1 MYKVVQLGNE
11 VLGVVIN
18 KFSEEI
24 IRAVNDNTE
33 LKIVFLEDNVYP
45 TKFMSNKEFL
55 KTVIRELINL
65 IKKSEETKVDDEIAE
80 LGF

>member
-11 VLGVVIN
+11 VLGVAMN

-24 IRAVNDNTE
+24 IREVNDNTE
-33 LKIVFLEDNVYP
+33 LKIEFLEDNVYP
-45 TKFMSNKEFL
+45 TKFLSNKEFL
-55 KTVIRELINL
+55 KTVIRELINR